1 LMENSNIRAVPVEF
15 DTHEQVRD
23 SFSIDGSYS
32 VLWKSPRYPLW
43 VSMMRTAIIHRHYDT
58 ENIKIKEVSNQ
69 YFDAVDIINTHE
81 KIVLRDGLME
91 IMERDIME
99 YDIQDFVHARS
110 LNNDLDMTLKVAREQ
125 RGIAIFYD
133 GSFTMLGKENAA
145 KRETW
150 NKIIHIM
157 EACEAN
163 GNVLIGLS
171 KDSALKTIN
180 GLIIDEK
187 VLDHYSLKNPD
198 FTGYYLLEEGQTTG
212 TGACF
217 ARLHT
222 KALKWI
228 RVDFMYTQQMSID
241 EILETVA
248 CYSQVNDLPG
258 TPFPPLTAHDVAVKI
273 RQYKDLFEQQF
284 MTMLGKEG
292 MSSSNI
298 ISGLTD
304 VNGKPISGTF
314 HDYLDNFT
322 AVKRKKGEG
331 AGGITPFS

>member
-1 LMENSNIRAVPVEF
+1 
-15 DTHEQVRD
+15 
-23 SFSIDGSYS
+23 
-32 VLWKSPRYPLW
+32 
-43 VSMMRTAIIHRHYDT
+43 
-58 ENIKIKEVSNQ
+58 
-69 YFDAVDIINTHE
+69 
-81 KIVLRDGLME
+81 
-91 IMERDIME
+91 
-99 YDIQDFVHARS
+99 
-110 LNNDLDMTLKVAREQ
+110 MTLKVAIEHH
-125 RGIAIFYD
+125 GIAIFYD

-145 KRETW
+145 RRETW
-150 NKIIHIM
+150 NKIVHII

-163 GNVLIGLS
+163 GNVLVGLS
-171 KDSALKTIN
+171 KDSSLKTIN
-180 GLIIDEK
+180 NLIIDEK
-187 VLDHYSLKNPD
+187 VLEQYSMKKLD
-198 FTGYYLLEEGQTTG
+198 FTGYYLLEEGQSTG

-217 ARLHT
+217 ARLHP
-222 KALKWI
+222 KALKWL
-228 RVDFMYTQQMSID
+228 RVDFMYTPQMSIE

-304 VNGKPISGTF
+304 VNGKLVSGTF
-314 HDYLDNFT
+314 HDHLDNFT

-331 AGGITPFS
+331 AAGITPQFS